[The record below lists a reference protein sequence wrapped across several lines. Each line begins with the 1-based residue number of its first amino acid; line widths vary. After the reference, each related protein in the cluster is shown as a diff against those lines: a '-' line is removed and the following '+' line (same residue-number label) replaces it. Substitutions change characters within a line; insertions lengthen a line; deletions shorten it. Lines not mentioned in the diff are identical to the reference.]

1 MTSTSAVYQA
11 GKIKRRRRTKAQVE
25 QLNEQIVG
33 VLRVDHPQSIR
44 HVFYRMTDPRLP
56 EPVEKT
62 DAGYEQVQSRL
73 VKLRREGVIPYGWI
87 ADMSRRG
94 YFVNTFNGAGD
105 FVRRMRGLY
114 RSDLWAGAEHYVE
127 VWVES
132 RSIASVIQRDCEELA
147 VSLYPCGGFASISF
161 VHEAAEEINSRNDG
175 RPVTVLYVGDYDPAG
190 VLIDVALEKE
200 LRNHLDSTI
209 DLTFVRLG
217 ITPQQIEDYDL
228 PTKPR
233 KASDKRAPHIEHTV
247 EAEAMPA
254 HILRALLREQIERL
268 LPPGALQVAKV
279 AEESERAHLARL
291 AAALEGR
298 AG

>member
-1 MTSTSAVYQA
+1 MADVAYQA
-11 GKIKRRRRTKAQVE
+11 GQIKRRRRTKAQVE

-33 VLRVDHPQSIR
+33 VLRADHPQSIR

-62 DAGYEQVQSRL
+62 EAGYEQVQARL

-94 YFVNTFNGAGD
+94 YFMDTFNGAGD

-114 RSDLWAGAEHYVE
+114 RSDLWAQSDHYVE

-147 VSLYPCGGFASISF
+147 VNLYPCGGFASISF
-161 VHEAAEEINSRNDG
+161 VHEAAEEINSRDDG
-175 RPVTVLYVGDYDPAG
+175 RPVTVFYVGDYDPAG
-190 VLIDVALEKE
+190 VLIDVALENE
-200 LRNHLDSTI
+200 LRRHLRPDMSFE
-209 DLTFVRLG
+209 LLRLG
-217 ITPQQIEDYDL
+217 ITPGQIEEYDL

-233 KASDKRAPHIEHTV
+233 KTSDRRALHIERTV

-254 HILRALLREQIERL
+254 HILRGLLREHIERL
-268 LPPGALQVAKV
+268 LPPDALRTAKV
-279 AEESERAHLARL
+279 AEESERAHLVQI
-291 AAALEGR
+291 AAILEGR
-298 AG
+298 QQ